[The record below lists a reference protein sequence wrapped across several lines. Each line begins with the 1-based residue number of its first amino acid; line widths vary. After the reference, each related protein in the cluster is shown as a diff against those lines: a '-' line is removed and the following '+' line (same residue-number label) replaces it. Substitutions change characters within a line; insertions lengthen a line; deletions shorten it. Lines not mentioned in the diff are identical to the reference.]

1 MLIPPI
7 EKPRLILGLLSLG
20 STGSSASAKLQLLSQ
35 DKPVMLAGALRQDNG
50 EFILKSGSGE
60 QAYRLGLICQ
70 EDNRLAVTLRCAAL
84 LLAVASDGRSLQEG
98 LVQGSAQGRYSL
110 RLQALGT
117 GEGQP
122 ADPGLAM
129 GLLQAKGRLDVAG
142 RLGDGSSITG
152 SLNLDAA
159 LAYRMLILPHSAAKA
174 WLGGQWSLQAPADG
188 NSSWGAQSVDLLW
201 RRGPHPKDQRYPQG
215 LGPLPLH
222 LDMRR

>member
-84 LLAVASDGRSLQEG
+84 LLAVASDGRPLQEG

-122 ADPGLAM
+122 ADPGLAL
-129 GLLQAKGRLDVAG
+129 GLLQAKGRL
-142 RLGDGSSITG
+142 
-152 SLNLDAA
+152 
-159 LAYRMLILPHSAAKA
+159 
-174 WLGGQWSLQAPADG
+174 
-188 NSSWGAQSVDLLW
+188 
-201 RRGPHPKDQRYPQG
+201 
-215 LGPLPLH
+215 
-222 LDMRR
+222 